1 MKINNTQILF
11 NTNMKDQANQKKE
24 TPIDFSEIEDNR
36 TMKTEYETLNEVDIL
51 LEKYFYFSNQLK
63 RIRGR
68 LYNLG
73 IDPHKMT
80 NLNNK

>member
-1 MKINNTQILF
+1 MQINNTQILF